1 MGMKKK
7 LKIKCLCQV
16 DGAFD
21 PSQDSVLM
29 EFDPSQGI
37 FFCPICGNHLIQE
50 VLEDIVKPSLNR
62 LKQAKSVLLPAL
74 KHQILITKS

>member
-1 MGMKKK
+1 MKK

-16 DGAFD
+16 DGVFD
-21 PSQDSVLM
+21 PSRDGVLM
-29 EFDPSQGI
+29 EFDASQGI

-50 VLEDIVKPSLNR
+50 VLEDIVEPS

-74 KHQILITKS
+74 KDQILITKS